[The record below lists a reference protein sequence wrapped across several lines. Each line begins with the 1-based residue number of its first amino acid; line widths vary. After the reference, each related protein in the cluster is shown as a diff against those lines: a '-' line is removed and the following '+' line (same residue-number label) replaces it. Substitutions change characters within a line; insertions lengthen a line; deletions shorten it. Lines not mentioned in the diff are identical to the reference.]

1 MNTMA
6 MHSRLLKHIQEQ
18 EDCRVHYEGLQDKI
32 TQVKKDEDRDCD
44 IVVRAFM
51 AKKLWVQIWQFMKAE
66 KISFTHH
73 KMAKNEFSLFL
84 GKPE

>member
-32 TQVKKDEDRDCD
+32 TQVKKDYCGCC

-51 AKKLWVQIWQFMKAE
+51 AKKLWV
-66 KISFTHH
+66 
-73 KMAKNEFSLFL
+73 
-84 GKPE
+84 